1 MAKLVD
7 LLAKYLVEWPKR
19 CEIIVQDEDK
29 ECNPCGCECADIKSN
44 AVWIRDSPLGC
55 NFYLDELASDW
66 DTAKVTYKQWLA
78 ARDRLHAETLKEMI
92 KVGGTLEAQEF
103 DADQALWDKVAV
115 AAVNGEMS
123 CQSNAAKRLDA
134 GDLVRYSFAVADAF
148 MAERAKRLKGG
159 V

>member
-19 CEIIVQDEDK
+19 CEVIVQDEDK
-29 ECNPCGCECADIKSN
+29 ECKPCGCLCADLEDGV
-44 AVWIRDSPLGC
+44 VWIRDTPLGC

-66 DTAKVTYKQWLA
+66 DTAKVTYGQWIA

-92 KVGGTLEAQEF
+92 KVGGTLEVQEF
-103 DADQALWDKVAV
+103 DPDQALWDKVAV
-115 AAVNGEMS
+115 SAL
-123 CQSNAAKRLDA
+123 AKSIGTYPD
-134 GDLVRYSFAVADAF
+134 DSTSEQVRYCFEYADAF